1 LWKDALQYDLHPE
14 IPVGPNMRI
23 ADVATGNGFVC
34 SNTWNLHDRVLTPR
48 SIWLLDLARKLPST
62 TKLDGFDISLDQCPP
77 QAWLPDNVDLHTWNL
92 LEAPPA
98 KFVGAFDVVHIR
110 LITVAVQNNDPRP
123 ILASLH
129 SLLSA
134 YCYLNFGHD
143 IWLTLRI
150 LEPGGYIQW
159 DEADSVDWNVKS
171 VHHSVEDQ
179 AVRDLFQQLCGTHE
193 SVILRTFA
201 TKHR

>member
-1 LWKDALQYDLHPE
+1 
-14 IPVGPNMRI
+14 MRI

-134 YCYLNFGHD
+134 YRHLKL
-143 IWLTLRI
+143 W
-150 LEPGGYIQW
+150 
-159 DEADSVDWNVKS
+159 S
-171 VHHSVEDQ
+171 
-179 AVRDLFQQLCGTHE
+179 
-193 SVILRTFA
+193 
-201 TKHR
+201 